1 MNIKNMTHCGLF
13 AALIAVSSWISV
25 PFGVPFTMQ
34 TFGIFCALLILGG
47 KPGTISVA
55 AYVLLGAVGL
65 PVFAGFQG
73 GVGVI
78 LSPLGGFIVGF
89 IVMGIIYFLITKH
102 FGQQTR
108 VQITALITGLLVCY
122 FMGAGGYSLFSGA
135 DLLTAF
141 KVCTLPFIA
150 PDLIKLW
157 LAAVVAKKVNAA
169 NRHCSN

>member
-1 MNIKNMTHCGLF
+1 MNIKNMAHCGLF

-34 TFGIFCALLILGG
+34 TFGVFYALLTLGG
-47 KPGTISVA
+47 RLGTISVA

-73 GVGVI
+73 GIGVI

-89 IVMGIIYFLITKH
+89 IVMGLIYFLITRH
-102 FGQQTR
+102 FGQHGR
-108 VQITALITGLLVCY
+108 VQVTALITGLMACY
-122 FMGAGGYSLFSGA
+122 FMGSVGYSLFSGA
-135 DLLTAF
+135 DLLTSF
-141 KVCTLPFIA
+141 RICTLPFIV

-157 LAAVVAKKVNAA
+157 LAVIVAKKVNAA
-169 NRHCSN
+169 NRNCMN

>member
-1 MNIKNMTHCGLF
+1 MNIKNMAHCGLF
-13 AALIAVSSWISV
+13 AALIAISSWISV

-34 TFGIFCALLILGG
+34 TFGVFCTLLILGG
-47 KPGTISVA
+47 KLGSISII
-55 AYVLLGAVGL
+55 AYVLLGLVGL

-73 GVGVI
+73 GIGVI

-102 FGQQTR
+102 FGQHIQ
-108 VQITALITGLLVCY
+108 VQITALIMGLLICY
-122 FMGAGGYSLFSGA
+122 FMGTGCYSLFSGA

-141 KVCTLPFIA
+141 KICSIPFII

-169 NRHCSN
+169 NRHCMN